1 MGKFTV
7 QEITGMSFVELLEAI
22 EQLGQERDKLKEETR
37 DGSTIHSR

>member
-37 DGSTIHSR
+37 DGSTIRSR